1 MRRLL
6 LRLGRWLV
14 LLVLLFLL
22 VPIPLVLVLRIIEP
36 PTTMVMMIRTVERVF
51 NGAHPIYPRRQPV
64 PMARISPW
72 LRRAVVA
79 AEDDRFYRHN
89 GFDFQEIARALEAH
103 EQGKPLRGAST
114 ISQQTAKNLFLWDG
128 RSYLRKALEAYLT
141 VVLEALLPK
150 ERILEI
156 YLNLVEW
163 GDGVFGAEMAAQVSY
178 GKAAALLSREEAAK
192 MAAILPNPRGWNVAG
207 PLARRRARVIL
218 ERMSSQGE
226 R

>member
-192 MAAILPNPRGWNVAG
+192 MAAVLPNPRGWNVAG

>member
-36 PTTMVMMIRTVERVF
+36 PTTMVMVIRTVERVF